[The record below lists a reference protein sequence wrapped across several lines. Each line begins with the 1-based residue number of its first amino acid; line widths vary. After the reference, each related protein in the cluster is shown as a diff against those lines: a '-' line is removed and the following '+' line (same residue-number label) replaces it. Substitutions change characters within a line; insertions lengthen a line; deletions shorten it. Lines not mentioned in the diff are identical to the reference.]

1 MSKIIVVSDDSGC
14 MTNVPVS
21 IPEVADIFCSAITA
35 MVAQIKPKIMEMSDE
50 DSSKVSKELF
60 DCLNHS
66 FSKCLEN
73 SFPEQE
79 LRPDIT
85 EQAIYELENQIITE
99 EAAALDNIVQF
110 GKPE

>member
-35 MVAQIKPKIMEMSDE
+35 MVWQTRPKIMELTDE
-50 DSSKVSKELF
+50 EQKGIEKELF

-73 SFPEQE
+73 AFPEQE

-85 EQAIYELENQIITE
+85 EKAIYELENKIITE
-99 EAAALDNIVQF
+99 EAAKIVEF
-110 GKPE
+110 PKID